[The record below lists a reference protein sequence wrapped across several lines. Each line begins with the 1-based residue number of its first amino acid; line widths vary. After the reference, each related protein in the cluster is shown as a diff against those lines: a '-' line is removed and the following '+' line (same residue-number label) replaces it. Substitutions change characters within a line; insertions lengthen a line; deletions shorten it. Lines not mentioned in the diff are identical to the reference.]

1 MEFHVHIDTSQIAI
15 GVILAQNPINK
26 FDQLIIIHL
35 DYWIL
40 LFKNNTTIE
49 RKVLAMVYALHK
61 FRHYLLNNMFIFY
74 VNHMALTFLVNKP

>member
-1 MEFHVHIDTSQIAI
+1 LEFHVHIDTSQIAI